1 MLRSHLFGSGK
12 KEGIVQMKNEESH
25 SSKGTKIL
33 VGLPT
38 YRILIPVTTHC
49 SVIQHAK
56 YLVFVS
62 ICSLKMREL
71 SFAQFVYFII
81 QNQESVPAW
90 ISSIW
95 SRYKM

>member
-1 MLRSHLFGSGK
+1 MPQCLGHIYLDLAK

-33 VGLPT
+33 GLPT

-62 ICSLKMREL
+62 IRSLKMREL
-71 SFAQFVYFII
+71 SFAQFVYFLREVCLFF
-81 QNQESVPAW
+81 NF
-90 ISSIW
+90 
-95 SRYKM
+95 